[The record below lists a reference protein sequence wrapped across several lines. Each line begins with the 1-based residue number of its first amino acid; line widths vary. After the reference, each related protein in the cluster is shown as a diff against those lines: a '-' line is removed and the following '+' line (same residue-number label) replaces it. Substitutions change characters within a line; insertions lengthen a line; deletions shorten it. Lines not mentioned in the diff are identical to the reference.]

1 MATVKQL
8 RERWEQEPGKTVL
21 AKLLAFFGDLGWPN
35 PRPAPP
41 MSDLYQALEGL
52 PYREEVPFGKDL
64 RAAPLGGIGWE
75 VDLPDFDFSY
85 ADFEGGIFANDL
97 SRTRFDYATNCS
109 GISTILR
116 KASFR
121 KVKFRQ
127 CYFLQTQAQECCF
140 DEADLKESR
149 FGESDLT
156 GSSFRGANCKN
167 VNFEDTILVG
177 CDFQGADLTGAVFS
191 GAKLDP
197 DTDFRG
203 ANLTNADW
211 EPNRHGEPAVN
222 WRIAKYDQSTLTGT
236 NLIVTALEEIQAT
249 RIALEAYFGSTEPK
263 VVRLDG
269 LLQELLQALPKKYV
283 PTWREE
289 VLRRMGKEHQDFV
302 EHVFSLGYK
311 YMDLVD

>member
-8 RERWEQEPGKTVL
+8 RERWEQEPGKTAL
-21 AKLLAFFGDLGWPN
+21 AKILAFFDSLGWPT

-41 MSDLYQALEGL
+41 MSALYQALEGL

-64 RAAPLGGIGWE
+64 RAAPLGGIRHH
-75 VDLPDFDFSY
+75 VDLQDFDFSY
-85 ADFEGGIFANDL
+85 ADFEGSILVCNL
-97 SRTRFDYATNCS
+97 QRTRFDYATNCPSVS
-109 GISTILR
+109 GNLR
-116 KASFR
+116 MASFR

-127 CYFLQTQAQECCF
+127 CHFLQTQAQECCF
-140 DEADLKESR
+140 DEADLKEAA
-149 FGESDLT
+149 FDKSDLT
-156 GSSFRGANCKN
+156 GSSFRGAHCKN

-197 DTDFRG
+197 TTDFRG

-222 WRIAKYDQSTLTGT
+222 WRIARYDQSTLMGA
-236 NLIVTALEEIQAT
+236 NPVVTAVEEIQAI
-249 RIALEAYFGSTEPK
+249 RIALEAYFESTEPK
-263 VVRLDG
+263 VMRLDHILEE
-269 LLQELLQALPKKYV
+269 LLQELPKKYV

-289 VLRRMGKEHQDFV
+289 VLRRMGKEHLAFV
-302 EHVFSLGYK
+302 EYALSLGYK